1 MNHALAWL
9 ILDSARNQ
17 LFLKARQL
25 RNPRYAIALLLGLAY
40 FWLVFFNRSAR
51 EGRQPS
57 PLVSGTFAA
66 LFPVGILAYVAFT
79 WIVGADRNALAF
91 SQAEVSMLFTAP
103 VSRRTLVVY
112 KLVRAQGP
120 VLVTSIL
127 WFVLFHRPGVGFS
140 RVISSWV
147 FLTTFSLHRLG
158 VALLRASRTE
168 NGLKGVRRNWLP
180 ITLFGTAGAVVIFG
194 LLASRS
200 RFAAAGHPSDIADV
214 IIAEFATA
222 PLSWV
227 LYPFRVAAAPMFA
240 ASTSLWIAAIVPA
253 LVLLVLHVV
262 WVLRSDTAF
271 EEAAAEASVAR
282 AARREMQRTRG
293 ATGGGVNLGSSR
305 RTIRLSPLG
314 APEVALVWKNVLWLI
329 RTGQARAILGL
340 PALSAIC
347 ALGFARRS
355 EMAEVLV
362 VVLCAAVVLVT
373 VVFGP
378 MTMRNDLRS
387 ELRRLPMLKTLPLTG
402 REIIA
407 AEIASSALPTA
418 LMQFLM
424 TAVGLLALFFI
435 PQQPVSAD
443 IRLGLL
449 VAAPLLLAGLSFAN
463 FTIPNGMALLFPAWV
478 RLGAAGEAGVE
489 AMGQVMLTSIV
500 TMFLLA
506 LLLLLPAVAAAA
518 VWFIMR
524 WPPLFAVAG
533 AGMAAGAVCAL
544 EAYLLIGAL
553 GGALERLEPMQVG

>member
-1 MNHALAWL
+1 MISALAWL
-9 ILDSARNQ
+9 ILTSARNQ
-17 LFLKARQL
+17 LRVKARQL
-25 RNPRYAIALLLGLAY
+25 RNPRYAIALVLGLAY

-51 EGRQPS
+51 DGRQPS
-57 PLVSGTFAA
+57 PLQSDTFAA

-112 KLVRAQGP
+112 KLVRAQGA
-120 VLVTSIL
+120 VLVTSVL

-168 NGLKGVRRNWLP
+168 HGLQGLRRNWLP
-180 ITLFGTAGAVVIFG
+180 ITLFGTAGAVVVVE
-194 LLASRS
+194 LLAARS
-200 RFAAAGHPSDIADV
+200 RFAAAGQPSDLAGAV
-214 IIAEFATA
+214 IAEFAEA

-240 ASTSLWIAAIVPA
+240 ASTNAWVAAIVPA
-253 LVLLVLHVV
+253 LVLLTLHVL

-271 EEAAAEASVAR
+271 EEAAAEASGAR
-282 AARREMQRTRG
+282 AARRQMLRTRG
-293 ATGGGVNLGSSR
+293 ATGGVVNPKSSR

-340 PALSAIC
+340 PALAAVC
-347 ALGFARRS
+347 ALVFAGRS
-355 EMAEVLV
+355 EIAEVLV
-362 VVLCAAVVLVT
+362 VVFCAVVGIVT

-402 REIIA
+402 REIIV
-407 AEIASSALPTA
+407 AEVASSALPTA

-424 TAVGLLALFFI
+424 TAVGLLALSLL
-435 PQQPVSAD
+435 PRQPLSAE
-443 IRLGLL
+443 IRVGLL
-449 VAAPLLLAGLSFAN
+449 IAAPVLLAGLSFAN
-463 FTIPNGMALLFPAWV
+463 FAIHNGMALLFPAWV

-500 TMFLLA
+500 TLFLLA
-506 LLLLLPAVAAAA
+506 ILLVLPTVAGAA

-524 WPPLFAVAG
+524 WPPLFAVVG
-533 AGMAAGAVCAL
+533 AGTAAGVVCAL
-544 EAYLLIGAL
+544 EAYVLIGAL